1 MLVKLSPAKSQW
13 FYFLDALIHFLT
25 QLSPFSLPPNC
36 CKTEFLDSSPL
47 DCVLRLCLCFIR
59 RGAIKFSF
67 SFFLYSTIFNQ
78 SFEERFVDKFFES
91 EKKYR
96 VSFFAMF
103 FLTWPFSDFWSLEA
117 IFKKLFFLDHISPE
131 KASTLIQELLG
142 FAVKIIFM
150 KIFGFSLSFSF
161 LTQ

>member
-1 MLVKLSPAKSQW
+1 MILFLRRFNSFSHPTVTFLSPPIVVKQS
-13 FYFLDALIHFLT
+13 FCVLLL
-25 QLSPFSLPPNC
+25 
-36 CKTEFLDSSPL
+36 L
-47 DCVLRLCLCFIR
+47 DCVLRLFLCFIR

-67 SFFLYSTIFNQ
+67 SFFYIQQFSIKVL
-78 SFEERFVDKFFES
+78 
-91 EKKYR
+91 KKDSMTNFSNLKKNIEYH
-96 VSFFAMF
+96 FFAMF

-150 KIFGFSLSFSF
+150 KN
-161 LTQ
+161 